1 MGQEMFKLVRRVQT
15 CRHKQCGA
23 AKFLYS
29 LLTESRGYQRRKRC
43 PANEAGVANTGFHK
57 SPFHTYPTSAKHPPL
72 RIGRKPT
79 FNVHTKQFLGHA
91 GCLIEV

>member
-29 LLTESRGYQRRKRC
+29 LLTESRNAEK
-43 PANEAGVANTGFHK
+43 GVLPTKLESPTPVSTNLPFHK
-57 SPFHTYPTSAKHPPL
+57 YPTSAKHPPL